1 MRGSVRYEGVLH
13 SRDYLLWGAVF
24 AMRGCFVAGTICY
37 EGQCLLWGESVMMN
51 LSCTFS
57 HRYSILPMTIDNDN
71 WQWLWQWQ
79 WQLTIDNW
87 QWQWNDNW
95 QWQVTMTSDNVKCQ
109 WKWQLTIGNCQWQ
122 CQFPM
127 TMPMTMT
134 MKMAMP
140 MHNDNDNVTMANA
153 FSWTRRTSRL
163 PPFGGSWTPAGR
175 RWQRWS
181 G

>member
-95 QWQVTMTSDNVKCQ
+95 QWQVTMSSANENDNWQ
-109 WKWQLTIGNCQWQ
+109 SWQL
-122 CQFPM
+122 PM
-127 TMPMTMT
+127 TMPVSNDN
-134 MKMAMP
+134 A
-140 MHNDNDNVTMANA
+140 NDNDNENGNANA
-153 FSWTRRTSRL
+153 QWQWQCDNGQCFQLDSADEQAAAIRREL
-163 PPFGGSWTPAGR
+163 DAR
-175 RWQRWS
+175 REKVAEMERVRIN
-181 G
+181 